1 MTNPMPPDTLN
12 DIGVLMGVLANR
24 RMTTVIFWCVT
35 ALIIALNLFLLY
47 QILLGGG

>member
-1 MTNPMPPDTLN
+1 
-12 DIGVLMGVLANR
+12 MGVLANR
-24 RMTTVIFWCVT
+24 RMTTLIFRCVT